1 MIVLLA
7 NLKPGVAKTTSA
19 GYLLHAIHERGERV
33 IGVDADPSRSLERWA
48 DAAGF
53 AMPVMS
59 LVTTSIHT
67 TLPQLIPDGAH
78 VIIDGAQAEDHAGVI
93 ASAARIADV
102 VLVPLAPSGVELER
116 TLLMKKFLEDDV
128 APLTSSGRIDIRAL
142 LNRTIPNATS
152 TGEVRGVLTDAGWTV
167 ASTTIP
173 RREEFA
179 ASWGNPVTA
188 RGTAYDAL
196 VTELGIGGRGA

>member
-7 NLKPGVAKTTSA
+7 NLKPGTGKTTTA
-19 GYLLHAIHERGERV
+19 GYLLQAIHERGERV

-48 DAAGF
+48 EAAGF
-53 AMPVMS
+53 DMPVMS
-59 LVTTSIHT
+59 LVSTTIHT

-78 VIIDGAQAEDHAGVI
+78 VVIDGAQAEDHAGVI

-128 APLTSSGRIDIRAL
+128 APLTPSGRIDFRAL
-142 LNRTIPNATS
+142 LNRTVTNATS

-167 ASTTIP
+167 ASTVVP
-173 RREEFA
+173 RREEYA
-179 ASWGNPVTA
+179 ACWGNPVTA

-196 VTELGIGGRGA
+196 VTELGIGGRG